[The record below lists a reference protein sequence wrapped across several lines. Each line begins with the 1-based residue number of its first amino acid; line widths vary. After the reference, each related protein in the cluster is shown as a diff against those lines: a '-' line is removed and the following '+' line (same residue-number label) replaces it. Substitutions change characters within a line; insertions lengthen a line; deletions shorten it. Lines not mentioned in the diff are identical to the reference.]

1 MVSSRHE
8 GSLGVVSDVDGG
20 AMGAQLGY
28 PRQTSSIGRPTQ
40 SRWASIGRP
49 AQLFLPPP
57 RASSV
62 DHSMR
67 GQRLGH
73 GRAGEP
79 QGRGRLGPSHNW
91 GQATAPRAA
100 GRAADA
106 DTSVL
111 ARATPHPPSCS
122 PAHDAGSGDLPAPR
136 DGPLG
141 TDCGAADR
149 PSASSTKANRLSVV
163 RASTPARTV
172 ASSSETVT
180 SNLVASP
187 IRRSSAARPTAN
199 TPVCSAGD
207 QDPQVLR

>member
-1 MVSSRHE
+1 
-8 GSLGVVSDVDGG
+8 
-20 AMGAQLGY
+20 MGAQWG
-28 PRQTSSIGRPTQ
+28 RSSATRGRPRRSADPRNLDGLRSADPRNCSCLRLGQARSTTACEMAAAW
-40 SRWASIGRP
+40 SRPCWRA
-49 AQLFLPPP
+49 P
-57 RASSV
+57 RA
-62 DHSMR
+62 
-67 GQRLGH
+67 GATGAKPQRPG
-73 GRAGEP
+73 
-79 QGRGRLGPSHNW
+79 
-91 GQATAPRAA
+91 AA

-149 PSASSTKANRLSVV
+149 PSASSTKANKLSVG